1 MSKLTQALRCALLVA
16 LFSTALTACTAT
28 PPQVAYYSLLGAES
42 VKTTGQ
48 RHDQLVLSVGPV
60 NIPDVLKKS
69 QIATDGTEGRY
80 RLSEY
85 HRWAGEVDREFGRA
99 LLEQLA
105 GRLGTEQVY
114 LFPGDQHLEPTCQ
127 VFLDILEMNG
137 ELGKEAKLSV
147 RWSLVDP
154 KGKTGS
160 ITRHST
166 FSQQPTDSGHEAWV
180 KAQRGNISRLSEE
193 IAVLIKER
201 TPASPKK

>member
-1 MSKLTQALRCALLVA
+1 MSKLSQFLCCTLLFA
-16 LFSTALTACTAT
+16 LFNTALTACTA

-48 RHDQLVLSVGPV
+48 RHDQLVVSVGPV

-69 QIATDGTEGRY
+69 QIATDGIEGRY

-99 LLEQLA
+99 LLEHLA

-114 LFPGDQHLEPTCQ
+114 LFPGDQYLEPTFQ
-127 VFLDILEMNG
+127 VLLDILEMNG
-137 ELGKEAKLSV
+137 ELGKEVKLSV
-147 RWSLVDP
+147 RWTPIDP
-154 KGKTGS
+154 KGKTRP

-166 FSQQPTDSGHEAWV
+166 FSQQAADSGHEAWV

-193 IAVLIKER
+193 IATLIKER
-201 TPASPKK
+201 TPLNPVK

>member
-1 MSKLTQALRCALLVA
+1 MSKSIQSLRCALLLAVI
-16 LFSTALTACTAT
+16 SMVLTACTAA

-48 RHDQLVLSVGPV
+48 RHDQLVVSVGPV
-60 NIPDVLKKS
+60 HVPDVLKKS

-85 HRWAGEVDREFGRA
+85 HRWAGEVNREFGRA
-99 LLEQLA
+99 LAEQLA

-127 VFLDILEMNG
+127 VLLDLLEMNG

-147 RWSLVDP
+147 RWTLIDP
-154 KGKTGS
+154 KGKIGP

-166 FSQQPTDSGHEAWV
+166 FSQQPTDSSHEAWV
-180 KAQRGNISRLSEE
+180 KVQRGNINRLGEE

-201 TPASPKK
+201 TPANPGK

>member
-1 MSKLTQALRCALLVA
+1 MNKSIQSLRCALLLV
-16 LFSTALTACTAT
+16 LVSIALTACTAT
-28 PPQVAYYSLLGAES
+28 PPQVAYYSLLGVER

-60 NIPDVLKKS
+60 RIPDVLKKS
-69 QIATDGTEGRY
+69 QIATNGTEGRY

-127 VFLDILEMNG
+127 VLLDILEMNG

-147 RWSLVDP
+147 RWTLIDS
-154 KGKTGS
+154 KGKIGP
-160 ITRHST
+160 ITRHSA
-166 FSQQPTDSGHEAWV
+166 FSQQPADSGYDTWV
-180 KAQRGNISRLSEE
+180 KTQRGNISRLSEE
-193 IAVLIKER
+193 IAALIKER
-201 TPASPKK
+201 TPSNLGK